1 MWITHAVGN
10 NYGKLAGNPCKEY
23 IRFRSGMVPGLPPG
37 DAHVGFKVVD
47 GPFYDRPYLIEGI
60 PFNGIPLDA
69 WEHAEVHVFVSIGG
83 APFFFA
89 VLQGSGQ
96 SQTHS
101 PFTMWTLGQI
111 HLSRSERP
119 FS

>member
-47 GPFYDRPYLIEGI
+47 DPLHDGLYLVERISFI
-60 PFNGIPLDA
+60 GIPLDA
-69 WEHAEVHVFVSIGG
+69 
-83 APFFFA
+83 
-89 VLQGSGQ
+89 
-96 SQTHS
+96 
-101 PFTMWTLGQI
+101 
-111 HLSRSERP
+111 
-119 FS
+119 

>member
-1 MWITHAVGN
+1 MGN

-37 DAHVGFKVVD
+37 DAHVGFIVVD

-83 APFFFA
+83 APFF
-89 VLQGSGQ
+89 LQCCRDPGS
-96 SQTHS
+96 
-101 PFTMWTLGQI
+101 
-111 HLSRSERP
+111 RRP
-119 FS
+119 IRRLPCGL